1 MAIIRFDRPLFRGPM
16 SEYDR
21 MRREMTAL
29 MRAFGGYEDFPPST
43 AGGVYPPLNI
53 SEDTDHIYVR
63 AEVPGIG
70 AKDLQLSVE
79 GETLVIKGERM
90 TNAADEKLS
99 FHRREI
105 ECGSFSRAITLPT
118 RVQADK
124 VQAKSVDG
132 ILTITLPKA
141 EEVKPKKITVNVG

>member
-1 MAIIRFDRPLFRGPM
+1 MAIIRFDRPVFRSPM
-16 SEYDR
+16 SEFER
-21 MRREMTAL
+21 MRRDMNAL
-29 MRAFGGYEDFPPST
+29 MRVVGGYEDFPALP
-43 AGGVYPPLNI
+43 AGGVYPALNI
-53 SEDTDHIYVR
+53 SEDTDNVYVR
-63 AEVPGIG
+63 AEAPGI
-70 AKDLQLSVE
+70 AATDLQLSVE
-79 GETLVIKGERM
+79 GETMVIKGERKAC
-90 TNAADEKLS
+90 AADEKLS

-118 RVQADK
+118 RVRTDK